1 MLTDKQLEFAL
12 GEIQGIQKKH
22 FGSKLGITIMTG
34 SDTTDFIVTVEYGFK
49 KLDEGGNCMAC
60 DKTFEFNKSL
70 TEDQCV
76 DYLQDIE
83 KLSKKV

>member
-22 FGSKLGITIMTG
+22 FGGKLGITIMTG
-34 SDTTDFIVTVEYGFK
+34 CDTTEFIVTVEYGFK
-49 KLDEGGNCMAC
+49 KLEDGNCMAL
-60 DKTFEFNKSL
+60 DRTFEFKRTL

-83 KLSKKV
+83 KLAK

>member
-12 GEIQGIQKKH
+12 GEIQGIQKKVL
-22 FGSKLGITIMTG
+22 GAGVGITISTECC
-34 SDTTDFIVTVEYGFK
+34 TTEFDVTVIYGLEVFEDCCRK
-49 KLDEGGNCMAC
+49 YNE
-60 DKTFEFNKSL
+60 KTFEFKKSL

-83 KLSKKV
+83 SLLKK

>member
-12 GEIQGIQKKH
+12 GEVQGMQKKH
-22 FGSKLGITIMTG
+22 HGKSIGISIITG
-34 SDTTDFIVTVEYGFK
+34 SDTREFIAIVEYGFER
-49 KLDEGGNCMAC
+49 LENGNC
-60 DKTFEFNKSL
+60 KSLEKEFEFKKAL

-83 KLSKKV
+83 KLSNI